1 LGVNALGLL
10 PALRAPRDPV
20 NRARAIPLFGLVALA
35 FVVPCGADENSQ
47 TFADVKAVC
56 TRCHTADAFL
66 STPRSWQRWNTV
78 FGRMMEHGATG
89 TDSQL
94 AGVTEFF
101 LSNLTIINV
110 NTSPADEIEWVLNA
124 SPAVR
129 DFIVERRENRK
140 FTSLADLSSVPGID
154 QDRLRQLNERIR
166 F

>member
-1 LGVNALGLL
+1 M
-10 PALRAPRDPV
+10 PAPRRKRPWANAMV
-20 NRARAIPLFGLVALA
+20 PRRLAIALWGAVALA
-35 FVVPCGADENSQ
+35 FVVPCIADDNSQ
-47 TFADVKAVC
+47 NFADVKAVC

-66 STPRSWQRWNTV
+66 TTPRSWQRWNEV
-78 FGRMMEHGATG
+78 FRQMMEHGATG
-89 TDSQL
+89 TDAQL

-124 SPAVR
+124 SAPVR
-129 DFIVERRENRK
+129 DFIVERRVTRK

-154 QDRLRQLNERIR
+154 QARLRQLKPRIL